1 MSSVVQLFT
10 QSKRNHFKH
19 HQLENY
25 VYAAIGVSHQA
36 AAAAAAAAAAVVAAD
51 ATFTNT
57 FFTIF

>member
-1 MSSVVQLFT
+1 MAAVMSSVVQLFT

-25 VYAAIGVSHQA
+25 VYAATGVSHQA
-36 AAAAAAAAAAVVAAD
+36 AAATAAAD

>member
-36 AAAAAAAAAAVVAAD
+36 AAAAATAAAANVDAA
-51 ATFTNT
+51 FTNT
-57 FFTIF
+57 FFPIF